1 MIRAIQDFEP
11 MKMFTPN
18 EYILLGHPNS
28 RQFVEDPLVQDES
41 NVVEVRIAPPDGFLI
56 KRDPIKMNA
65 MEHTVVRTTSSVS
78 EKISSPTLFISGDL
92 DQEPIIED
100 NNNNITNN
108 NYDNKNHDIVKK
120 IREMDNYTG
129 KKDSKFVIKQSKD
142 NQPPVVVMR
151 EVIANEDHSENN
163 ENQQGTV
170 L

>member
-65 MEHTVVRTTSSVS
+65 LLRKTLINFSLRMTAKCQVTEEVMDSFMEIMMNQHQQQV
-78 EKISSPTLFISGDL
+78 KILLHMTLYFSL
-92 DQEPIIED
+92 
-100 NNNNITNN
+100 
-108 NYDNKNHDIVKK
+108 K
-120 IREMDNYTG
+120 
-129 KKDSKFVIKQSKD
+129 
-142 NQPPVVVMR
+142 
-151 EVIANEDHSENN
+151 A
-163 ENQQGTV
+163 
-170 L
+170 

>member
-92 DQEPIIED
+92 DQEPIIGD
-100 NNNNITNN
+100 NNNICNDNVVSFVSYCLFVTNLRMYMLSYMYELLDTNICAIA
-108 NYDNKNHDIVKK
+108 NKNCYCKTVK
-120 IREMDNYTG
+120 ILPLY
-129 KKDSKFVIKQSKD
+129 S
-142 NQPPVVVMR
+142 
-151 EVIANEDHSENN
+151 
-163 ENQQGTV
+163 
-170 L
+170 

>member
-1 MIRAIQDFEP
+1 
-11 MKMFTPN
+11 MFTAN

-78 EKISSPTLFISGDL
+78 EKISGPFISGDL

-100 NNNNITNN
+100 NNNITNN
-108 NYDNKNHDIVKK
+108 NENKNHDIVKK

>member
-1 MIRAIQDFEP
+1 M
-11 MKMFTPN
+11 
-18 EYILLGHPNS
+18 
-28 RQFVEDPLVQDES
+28 
-41 NVVEVRIAPPDGFLI
+41 EVRIAPPDGFLI

-108 NYDNKNHDIVKK
+108 NYENINHDIVKK

-129 KKDSKFVIKQSKD
+129 KKDSKFVIKQSED